1 MQINENS
8 VQFYN
13 FYIFSLWFHSQEIY
27 VLDEVTMEPISGA
40 LLYEELNGGV
50 KKGTMSDINGAVSLS
65 AFENANFITISH
77 ISYLN
82 RTLEFSN
89 ITGNILLKP
98 DSNNLDEIV
107 ISASKF
113 SQNLKEIS
121 QRVIFISSEDV
132 VLSNPQ
138 TSADLSK

>member
-1 MQINENS
+1 M
-8 VQFYN
+8 
-13 FYIFSLWFHSQEIY
+13 
-27 VLDEVTMEPISGA
+27 
-40 LLYEELNGGV
+40 
-50 KKGTMSDINGAVSLS
+50 KKNLILKKPSSSKI
-65 AFENANFITISH
+65 IT
-77 ISYLN
+77 LN

-89 ITGNILLKP
+89 INGNILLKP

-121 QRVIFISSEDV
+121 QRVIFISTEDV

-138 TSADLSK
+138 TSADLLSSSGNVYIQKSQLGGGSPMIRGFSTNRLTLSSSSLCEFVLGVNLCCYM

>member
-1 MQINENS
+1 MYQ
-8 VQFYN
+8 
-13 FYIFSLWFHSQEIY
+13 
-27 VLDEVTMEPISGA
+27 
-40 LLYEELNGGV
+40 ELNGEV

-65 AFENANFITISH
+65 AFENAKFITISH

-89 ITGNILLKP
+89 ITGNILLQP
-98 DSNNLDEIV
+98 DLNNLDEIV

-121 QRVIFISSEDV
+121 QRVIFISSDDV
-132 VLSNPQ
+132 VLINPQ
-138 TSADLSK
+138 TSADLLSSSGNVYIQKSQLGGGQSYDKGFFN